1 MEIIVKEN
9 VCISSCKSSRTIC
22 SILDRSLSSPTG
34 RKRRHKKHG
43 CLEDGRM
50 ILPERFQSVPE
61 ENLYLRRPAF
71 VREYR
76 RGGAPPPSYSFRTC
90 VSKARWF
97 LWTRGQ
103 QDDIDSKMLERV
115 YSRTDLLERI
125 FSSNLILSSFQKKKE
140 RKSFILAH
148 HQEETTR
155 YQATLKQRMLIKSVR
170 REAPRR
176 GFD

>member
-1 MEIIVKEN
+1 
-9 VCISSCKSSRTIC
+9 
-22 SILDRSLSSPTG
+22 
-34 RKRRHKKHG
+34 
-43 CLEDGRM
+43 M
-50 ILPERFQSVPE
+50 ILPERFQSSIPE

-76 RGGAPPPSYSFRTC
+76 TGGAPPPSYSFRTC

-103 QDDIDSKMLERV
+103 QDDIDSKILERV
-115 YSRTDLLERI
+115 YSRIDLLERI

-155 YQATLKQRMLIKSVR
+155 YQATLKQRMLIKSTRVKLHDGASINR
-170 REAPRR
+170 INTDTR
-176 GFD
+176 GKRVKFPVGSPSRGKWVELWRAGTRGWRVL